1 LKLPSGSPRVR
12 GALVGAPALRRPV
25 ERSHGARRGPLG
37 GPAYPCSAQWRGRR
51 VPSLP
56 GADSGLEAFS
66 RNPADGS
73 VPPAAFRPGGPANCP
88 NRLFLS
94 YWVEL
99 P

>member
-1 LKLPSGSPRVR
+1 MTRCPSAPVTGRAFPRRSAASPIEEA
-12 GALVGAPALRRPV
+12 G
-25 ERSHGARRGPLG
+25 
-37 GPAYPCSAQWRGRR
+37 AYPCSAQWRGRR
-51 VPSLP
+51 VPSLS